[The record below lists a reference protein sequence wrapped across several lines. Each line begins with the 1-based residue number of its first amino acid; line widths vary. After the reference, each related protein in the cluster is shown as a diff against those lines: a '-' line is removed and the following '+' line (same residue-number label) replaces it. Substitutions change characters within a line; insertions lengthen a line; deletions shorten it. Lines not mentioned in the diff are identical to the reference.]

1 MLPEIGEP
9 LWGFTPRPTRGIA
22 PGPFLRIE
30 LTARTNHVP
39 PKLKPSK
46 KSEEN
51 CKLPTDKHTF
61 ISSKFMF

>member
-1 MLPEIGEP
+1 MEM
-9 LWGFTPRPTRGIA
+9 
-22 PGPFLRIE
+22 
-30 LTARTNHVP
+30 TAHTSHVP
-39 PKLKPSK
+39 PKMKPSK